1 MQENVVYLTVHDI
14 ATRLQVT
21 DLTVRRW
28 IEAGE
33 LPAVKFK
40 GGQYRIHPD
49 DFQDFLKRQRRQP

>member
-14 ATRLQVT
+14 ATRLKVT

-28 IEAGE
+28 IEQGQLAAIK
-33 LPAVKFK
+33 LK

-49 DFQDFLKRQRRQP
+49 DFADFLKRQRLQP